1 MYDLVA
7 VTGAG
12 ISKASGV
19 PTFEEMGD
27 LREKLSR
34 GYFEGHPNE
43 FYDVLL
49 TMKKNIDNAIPNPA
63 HSALVE
69 YKIPVITM
77 NIDGLHGMAGSEN
90 VLEVHGN
97 LKHVLC
103 NKCDKIYDFDIIR
116 ESICCPQCN
125 ELLQPNVVLYGDS
138 IRNYYDAINLI
149 GSSKQVLVVGTSF
162 YTSTVNDFVNSA
174 KNAGI
179 KVSVINQNA
188 EEEVKKFLKSQLIK
202 LN

>member
-97 LKHVLC
+97 LKQVLC

-162 YTSTVNDFVNSA
+162 YTSTVNGFVNSA